1 MPAAPMPAAIRH
13 YPAPRAGQSGAMM
26 DIPTLAVYCQYYG
39 LRVRRLLGD
48 TVILEPI
55 PVSLRGEEPTYE
67 EAANE

>member
-26 DIPTLAVYCQYYG
+26 DIPTLSAYCKYYG